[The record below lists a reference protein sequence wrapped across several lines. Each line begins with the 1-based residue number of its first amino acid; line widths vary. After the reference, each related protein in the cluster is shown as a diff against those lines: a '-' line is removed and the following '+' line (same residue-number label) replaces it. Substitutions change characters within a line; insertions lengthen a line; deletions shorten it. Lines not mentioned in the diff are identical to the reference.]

1 MVTASESP
9 TVATVQTAPPAPR
22 DRGDPLEAV
31 LHFGT
36 RAARQGLIAGLVIGL
51 LSHGIFGG
59 RALTSPFEMYKWAVG
74 AREDIHQYL
83 WSTYDVEVVKP
94 PPAPEPEPP
103 KPEEDTKET
112 DVPKPVNNTPT
123 APAEPP
129 PPAAQAGKVLTAPA
143 DPDEPVDLTG
153 NGFVTGEAD
162 SYVGGVTAAAGT
174 GKTAS
179 YNPAATVGGVAG
191 GTGTGKP
198 PPPPPPKDDGPDR
211 SRAATVTSG
220 SNWSSCPFPPEA
232 DADQVD
238 YAVVTL
244 VVTVRPDGSA
254 QSVRVTQD
262 PGHGFGRSARM
273 CALSQRY
280 VTALDRGGN
289 ATVGTTAPIRVI
301 FTR

>member
-1 MVTASESP
+1 MLNAPEPIALAP
-9 TVATVQTAPPAPR
+9 TLPIQRVAH

-36 RAARQGLIAGLVIGL
+36 RATRRGLIFGLLVGLV
-51 LSHGIFGG
+51 SHASFTS
-59 RALTSPFEMYKWAVG
+59 RAFASPVDVYNWAVNT
-74 AREDIHQYL
+74 RDDIHQYL
-83 WSTYDVEVVKP
+83 WSTYDIDVVKPPP
-94 PPAPEPEPP
+94 PPAPEPDPP
-103 KPEEDTKET
+103 KPPEPQEIAA
-112 DVPKPVNNTPT
+112 PKPIATSNTP
-123 APAEPP
+123 AAEPP
-129 PPAAQAGKVLTAPA
+129 PAPAQAGKIISAPT
-143 DPDEPVDLTG
+143 DPNDPVDLTG
-153 NGFVTGEAD
+153 DGFVTGEAN

-174 GKTAS
+174 ATTPVT
-179 YNPAATVGGVAG
+179 NRAAVVGGVPGA
-191 GTGTGKP
+191 TGTGKP
-198 PPPPPPKDDGPDR
+198 APPKDDGPDR

-273 CALSQRY
+273 CALAQRY

-289 ATVGTTAPIRVI
+289 PVAGTTAPIRVI

>member
-1 MVTASESP
+1 MVSGSETHPMPS
-9 TVATVQTAPPAPR
+9 APQLR

-31 LHFGT
+31 LHFGAK
-36 RAARQGLIAGLVIGL
+36 AAKRGLIVGL
-51 LSHGIFGG
+51 LVGLISHGWFGG
-59 RALTSPFEMYKWAVG
+59 KALASPVDVRDWAVS
-74 AREDIHQYL
+74 AREDVHQFL

-103 KPEEDTKET
+103 KPAEEEAKEIE
-112 DVPKPVNNTPT
+112 VPKAVVNTPA

-129 PPAAQAGKVLTAPA
+129 PPAAQAGKVITAPS
-143 DPDEPVDLTG
+143 DPNEPVDLTG
-153 NGFVTGEAD
+153 EGFVTGQAD

-174 GKTAS
+174 GTTATT
-179 YNPAATVGGVAG
+179 NPAATVGGTPGA
-191 GTGTGKP
+191 TGNGKP
-198 PPPPPPKDDGPDR
+198 APAPPPQDQGPDR

-232 DADQVD
+232 DADQID

-244 VVTVRPDGSA
+244 VVTVRPDGST

-273 CALSQRY
+273 CALAQRY
-280 VTALDRGGN
+280 VSALDRGGN
-289 ATVGTTAPIRVI
+289 PMAGTTAPIRVI

>member
-1 MVTASESP
+1 MATTSERHVIASPRTA
-9 TVATVQTAPPAPR
+9 TTPAR

-31 LHFGT
+31 LHLGNQAT
-36 RAARQGLIAGLVIGL
+36 RRGLVVGLLVGLI
-51 LSHGIFGG
+51 SHGMFGG
-59 RALTSPFEMYKWAVG
+59 QALASPVDMYKWAVG
-74 AREDIHQYL
+74 AREDIHQFL

-94 PPAPEPEPP
+94 PPPPVPEPP
-103 KPEEDTKET
+103 KPEDEPKDTET
-112 DVPKPVNNTPT
+112 PKPVST
-123 APAEPP
+123 APAAPTEPP

-162 SYVGGVTAAAGT
+162 SYIGGVTAAAGT
-174 GKTAS
+174 GTTATTS
-179 YNPAATVGGVAG
+179 PAATVGGVPG

-198 PPPPPPKDDGPDR
+198 PPPPPVQEGPDR
-211 SRAATVTSG
+211 SRAATVSSG

-232 DADQVD
+232 DADQID

-273 CALSQRY
+273 CALGQRY

-289 ATVGTTAPIRVI
+289 ATAGTTAPIRVI